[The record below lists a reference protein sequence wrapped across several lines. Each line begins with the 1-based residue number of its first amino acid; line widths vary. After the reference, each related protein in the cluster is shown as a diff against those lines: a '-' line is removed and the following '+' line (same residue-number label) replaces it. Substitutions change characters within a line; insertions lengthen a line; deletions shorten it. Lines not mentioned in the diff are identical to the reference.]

1 MISSL
6 TGDSTVPCSSRC
18 LCAFAVKRLE
28 KVNEV
33 LESESESDAAK
44 LSVLQKLDKLTL
56 TTQEVID
63 AKIGVTI
70 SKLRKASDAETAAA
84 ANKLRQKW
92 KKQAAAS

>member
-1 MISSL
+1 M
-6 TGDSTVPCSSRC
+6 
-18 LCAFAVKRLE
+18 
-28 KVNEV
+28 NEV

-56 TTQEVID
+56 TTQEFID

-92 KKQAAAS
+92 KKQAAAT